1 MFLAKQMTLVF
12 AYVFKLWFQHNIYPD
27 LLLLAGCLSH
37 WMRNKAA
44 PSFLIEHRGTF
55 FILGSTELEM
65 YHVSV
70 LFCYVTVIVIQLP
83 VYLWVSSPRRRS
95 TWDDTPQITLSSQ
108 PRTLPSREPSP
119 RLDIREPAVPRASS
133 WSSSTQPSLHSSGQD
148 DAFSFNVAKIFQFS
162 FVNIAQRLLFVLRI
176 WRTSCY

>member
-70 LFCYVTVIVIQLP
+70 LFCYVTVIVIQ
-83 VYLWVSSPRRRS
+83 Y
-95 TWDDTPQITLSSQ
+95 TLKLHCFIFKKHYIKQ
-108 PRTLPSREPSP
+108 CVIVICPHKHF
-119 RLDIREPAVPRASS
+119 IVP
-133 WSSSTQPSLHSSGQD
+133 TFCPTNH
-148 DAFSFNVAKIFQFS
+148 FQKK
-162 FVNIAQRLLFVLRI
+162 
-176 WRTSCY
+176 